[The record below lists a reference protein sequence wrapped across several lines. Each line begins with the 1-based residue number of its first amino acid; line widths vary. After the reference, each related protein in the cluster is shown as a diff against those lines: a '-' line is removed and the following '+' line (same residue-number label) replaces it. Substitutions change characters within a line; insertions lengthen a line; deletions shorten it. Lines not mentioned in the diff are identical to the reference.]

1 MDGDAMTLA
10 ELSWYLTIIGS
21 VLVVIG
27 IVGLVSWLIN
37 DLLTERAV
45 KKAISR
51 QK

>member
-45 KKAISR
+45 KKAIRR